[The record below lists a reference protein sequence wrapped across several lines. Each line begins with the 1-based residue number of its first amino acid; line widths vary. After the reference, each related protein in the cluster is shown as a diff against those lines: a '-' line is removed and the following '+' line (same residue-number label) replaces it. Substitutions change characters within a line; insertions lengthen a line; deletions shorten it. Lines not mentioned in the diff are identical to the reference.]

1 MTGRPAA
8 LVTGASRGIGE
19 GVARRLAGAGFDL
32 TVSARGVEELE
43 SLAAELRQRCGIS
56 VTAVRADLSSAED
69 VIALAQAHRQ
79 AYGRIDVLVLNA
91 AMGAIGA
98 FADYPVRK
106 LDLMYTI
113 NLRSAYVL
121 GQELLP
127 LLREAGRTTNPG
139 GKIIAVASATG
150 VVGEPLNSA
159 YGATKAGLISW
170 CETVTTEE
178 SAAGVTATAVCPGYV
193 RTAMTE
199 HLPGEV
205 GWDDMLPVDDV
216 AEAIV
221 SVSRLS
227 SRTVIPQLVL
237 VRPGPHLWRA

>member
-1 MTGRPAA
+1 MSGRPAA

-19 GVARRLAGAGFDL
+19 EVARRLAAAGFDL
-32 TVSARGVEELE
+32 TISARGVEGLE
-43 SLAAELRQRCGIS
+43 SLAVELRRRCGVS
-56 VTAVRADLSSAED
+56 VAVVRTDMSSED
-69 VIALAQAHRQ
+69 DVVALAEAHRQ
-79 AYGRIDVLVLNA
+79 AYGRVDVLVLNA
-91 AMGAIGA
+91 AMGAMGA

-106 LDLMYTI
+106 LDLMYNI

-121 GQELLP
+121 SQELLP
-127 LLREAGRTTNPG
+127 LLREAGRTTVAG
-139 GKIIAVASATG
+139 GKIIAVASTTG

-178 SAAGVTATAVCPGYV
+178 SSGGVVATAVCPGYV

-199 HLPGEV
+199 HMPGEV
-205 GWDDMLPVDDV
+205 EWDDMMPVEDV

-221 SVSRLS
+221 SVTRLS